1 MKIQDGPV
9 RGFAGVRGIRYCIY
23 KNYMAAG
30 CREKKGRECG
40 NMGRTKV
47 MVEFY
52 SEEPIENV
60 MAMIKYRPEKI
71 IFLGHKDNMIT
82 KKIHDIMDFRDSK
95 CPDTELEFVEVPKDN
110 LNGAIDILTTIIREN
125 PDVRFELTGGS
136 ELILIALGCITA
148 RMNVSKLRIDPFT
161 GKEIDIY
168 GDMVTTSEYHYN
180 IGIAE
185 DIILHGGALTSQTGS
200 YSDWKFTDEFRND
213 IRTLWDI
220 CRHYKT
226 NWNKYCSV
234 IDELRKN
241 TPKQQEGHEE
251 LIRSQLGDALHLLND
266 LREAGML
273 RDYTEHGKRIS
284 FRFKNSMIK
293 RIIGK
298 AGNILELHVYEV
310 ATRDG
315 YLFSDAIIGAHIDW
329 DGEIHDFEHPGYD
342 TMNEI
347 DVILMKNVCPIFIS
361 CKNGKVGGN
370 ALHELETVSRKFGGK
385 YARKALVLGKQC
397 DDTTGTQY
405 FKQRARDMHIWVI
418 DGVFYMSDEQLL
430 NKLKRI

>member
-1 MKIQDGPV
+1 M
-9 RGFAGVRGIRYCIY
+9 
-23 KNYMAAG
+23 
-30 CREKKGRECG
+30 E
-40 NMGRTKV
+40 RTKV
-47 MVEFY
+47 LVEFY

-82 KKIHDIMDFRDSK
+82 KRIRDIEQFRDSK
-95 CPDTELEFVEVPKDN
+95 CPNTELVFIEVPKDD
-110 LNGAIDILTTIIREN
+110 LNGAIDMITNIIREY
-125 PDVRFELTGGS
+125 PGVRFELTGGS
-136 ELILIALGCITA
+136 ELILIALGCIAA
-148 RMNVSKLRIDPFT
+148 RMNISKLRIDPFT
-161 GKEIDIY
+161 GKEIDIR
-168 GDMVTTSEYHYN
+168 GDSVNTTDYHYS
-180 IGIAE
+180 ISIAE
-185 DIILHGGALTSQTGS
+185 DIILHGGALTDQTGS
-200 YSDWKFTDEFRND
+200 FCDWSFTEEFRED

-220 CRHYKT
+220 CRRYKT
-226 NWNKYCSV
+226 NWNKYCSI

-241 TPKQQEGHEE
+241 TPKQHEGYEE
-251 LIRSQLGDALHLLND
+251 VFRNQLGESIRLLHD
-266 LREAGML
+266 LRDTGMII
-273 RDYTEHGKRIS
+273 DYNEQGKRVT
-284 FRFKNSMIK
+284 FKFKNNMIK
-293 RIIGK
+293 KIIGK

-315 YLFSDAIIGAHIDW
+315 YLFTDAIIGAHIDW

-385 YARKALVLGKQC
+385 YVRKALVLGKTC

-405 FKQRARDMHIWVI
+405 FKQRAKDMHIWVI
-418 DGVFYMSDEQLL
+418 DGVFNMSDEQLL

>member
-1 MKIQDGPV
+1 MIKVVGIIKLLQRTG
-9 RGFAGVRGIRYCIY
+9 GVL
-23 KNYMAAG
+23 M
-30 CREKKGRECG
+30 E
-40 NMGRTKV
+40 RTKV
-47 MVEFY
+47 LVEFY

-82 KKIHDIMDFRDSK
+82 KKIHDIEHFRDSK
-95 CPDTELEFVEVPKDN
+95 CPDTELEFIEVPKDD
-110 LNGAIDILTTIIREN
+110 LNGAIEMLTDIIREY
-125 PDVRFELTGGS
+125 PGVRFELTGGS
-136 ELILIALGCITA
+136 ELILIALGCIAA
-148 RMNVSKLRIDPFT
+148 RMNISKMRIDPFT
-161 GKEIDIY
+161 GKEIEIR
-168 GDMVTTSEYHYN
+168 GDAVNTTEYHYS

-185 DIILHGGALTSQTGS
+185 DIILHGGVLTEQTGS
-200 YSDWKFTDEFRND
+200 YSDWKFTEQFRED
-213 IRTLWDI
+213 IRILWDI
-220 CRHYKT
+220 CKKYKT

-241 TPKQQEGHEE
+241 TPKQQDGWEE
-251 LIRSQLGDALHLLND
+251 VYRNQLGEAVKLLYD
-266 LREAGML
+266 LRDAGMITH
-273 RDYTEHGKRIS
+273 YTESGKRVS
-284 FRFKNSMIK
+284 FKFKNSMIK

-329 DGEIHDFEHPGYD
+329 DGEVHDFEHPGYD

-385 YARKALVLGKQC
+385 YARKALVLGKTC

-418 DGVFYMSDEQLL
+418 DGVFNMSDEQLL
-430 NKLKRI
+430 NRLKRI